1 LKTKTSSRVI
11 ALLIDNIGIYALLVG
26 IFINLGKSSQTALSI
41 GSIIFTLYLILVP
54 TIFKGY
60 HFGKYM
66 MGMKIV
72 TDNYNNPT
80 ILHIMIRELCKIIY
94 TIPLVGVVLALV
106 SNYIRLKREDGKAI
120 HDIIAKTKVINI

>member
-1 LKTKTSSRVI
+1 MKTKTSSRII

-26 IFINLGKSSQTALSI
+26 IFINLGKSSQTALSL
-41 GSIIFTLYLILVP
+41 GNLIFTLYLILVP

-80 ILHIMIRELCKIIY
+80 ILHIMTRELIKIIY
-94 TIPLVGVVLALV
+94 TIPLVGVVLALI

>member
-1 LKTKTSSRVI
+1 MKTKTSSRVI

-26 IFINLGKSSQTALSI
+26 IFINLGKSSQTALSM

-80 ILHIMIRELCKIIY
+80 ILHIITRELCKIIY

>member
-1 LKTKTSSRVI
+1 MKTKTSSRVI

-26 IFINLGKSSQTALSI
+26 IFINLGKSSQTALSL
-41 GSIIFTLYLILVP
+41 GNLIFTLYLILVP

-60 HFGKYM
+60 HLGKYM

-80 ILHIMIRELCKIIY
+80 ILHIMTRELCKIIY

>member
-1 LKTKTSSRVI
+1 MKTKTSSRVI

-26 IFINLGKSSQTALSI
+26 IFINLGKSSQTALSL
-41 GSIIFTLYLILVP
+41 GNLIFTLYLILVP
-54 TIFKGY
+54 TIIIGY

-80 ILHIMIRELCKIIY
+80 ILHIMTRELIKIIY

-120 HDIIAKTKVINI
+120 HHIIARTKVINV

>member
-1 LKTKTSSRVI
+1 MKTKTSSRVI

-26 IFINLGKSSQTALSI
+26 IFINLGKSSQTALSM

-80 ILHIMIRELCKIIY
+80 ILHIMIRELIKIIY

-120 HDIIAKTKVINI
+120 HDIIAKQR

>member
-1 LKTKTSSRVI
+1 MKTKTSSRVI

-26 IFINLGKSSQTALSI
+26 IFINLGKSSQTALSL
-41 GSIIFTLYLILVP
+41 GNLIFTLYLILVP
-54 TIFKGY
+54 VVFKGY

-66 MGMKIV
+66 MGMKLV

-80 ILHIMIRELCKIIY
+80 ILHIMTRELIKIIY

-120 HDIIAKTKVINI
+120 HDIIARTKVINV

>member
-1 LKTKTSSRVI
+1 MKTKTSSRVI

-26 IFINLGKSSQTALSI
+26 IFINLGKSSQTALSL
-41 GSIIFTLYLILVP
+41 GNLIFTLYLILVP

-80 ILHIMIRELCKIIY
+80 ILHIMTRELIKIIY

>member
-1 LKTKTSSRVI
+1 MKTKTSSRVI

-26 IFINLGKSSQTALSI
+26 IFINLGKSSQTALSL
-41 GSIIFTLYLILVP
+41 GNLIFTLYLILVP
-54 TIFKGY
+54 VVFKGY

-80 ILHIMIRELCKIIY
+80 ILHIMTRELIKIIY

>member
-1 LKTKTSSRVI
+1 MKTKTSSRVI

-26 IFINLGKSSQTALSI
+26 IFINLGKSSQTALSL
-41 GSIIFTLYLILVP
+41 GNLIFTLYLILVP
-54 TIFKGY
+54 VVFKGY

-80 ILHIMIRELCKIIY
+80 ILHIITRELCKIIY

>member
-1 LKTKTSSRVI
+1 MKTKTSSRVI

>member
-1 LKTKTSSRVI
+1 MKTKTSSRVI

-26 IFINLGKSSQTALSI
+26 IFINLGKSSQTALSL
-41 GSIIFTLYLILVP
+41 GNLIFTLYLILVP

>member
-1 LKTKTSSRVI
+1 MKTKTSSRVI

-80 ILHIMIRELCKIIY
+80 ILHIMTREVCKIIY

>member
-1 LKTKTSSRVI
+1 MKTKTSSRVI

-26 IFINLGKSSQTALSI
+26 IFINLGKSSQTALSM

-120 HDIIAKTKVINI
+120 HDIIARTKVINV

>member
-1 LKTKTSSRVI
+1 MKTKTSSRVI

-26 IFINLGKSSQTALSI
+26 IFINLGKSSQTALSL
-41 GSIIFTLYLILVP
+41 GNLIFTLYLILVP
-54 TIFKGY
+54 VVFKGY

-80 ILHIMIRELCKIIY
+80 ILHIMTRELIKIIY

-106 SNYIRLKREDGKAI
+106 SNYIRVKREDGKAI

>member
-1 LKTKTSSRVI
+1 MKTKTSSRVI

-26 IFINLGKSSQTALSI
+26 IFINLGKSSQTALSM

>member
-1 LKTKTSSRVI
+1 MKTKTSSRVI

-26 IFINLGKSSQTALSI
+26 IFINLGKSSQTALSL
-41 GSIIFTLYLILVP
+41 GNLIFTLYLIVVP

-80 ILHIMIRELCKIIY
+80 ILHIMTRELCKIIY

>member
-1 LKTKTSSRVI
+1 MKTKTSSRVI

-26 IFINLGKSSQTALSI
+26 IFINLGKSSQTALSL
-41 GSIIFTLYLILVP
+41 GNLIFTLYLILVP
-54 TIFKGY
+54 VVFKGY

-120 HDIIAKTKVINI
+120 HDIIARTKVINV

>member
-1 LKTKTSSRVI
+1 MKTKTSSRVI

-26 IFINLGKSSQTALSI
+26 IFINLGKSSQTALSL
-41 GSIIFTLYLILVP
+41 GNLIFTLYLILVP
-54 TIFKGY
+54 VVFKGY

-80 ILHIMIRELCKIIY
+80 ILHIMTRELIKIIY

-120 HDIIAKTKVINI
+120 HDIIARTKVINV

>member
-1 LKTKTSSRVI
+1 MKTKTSSRVI

-80 ILHIMIRELCKIIY
+80 ILHIMTRELIKIIY

>member
-1 LKTKTSSRVI
+1 MKTKTSSRVI

-26 IFINLGKSSQTALSI
+26 IFINLGKSSQTALNM

-80 ILHIMIRELCKIIY
+80 ILHIITRELCKIIY

>member
-1 LKTKTSSRVI
+1 MKTKTSSRVI

-26 IFINLGKSSQTALSI
+26 IFINLGKSSQTALSL
-41 GSIIFTLYLILVP
+41 GNLIFTLYLILVP
-54 TIFKGY
+54 VVFKGY

-80 ILHIMIRELCKIIY
+80 ILHIMTRELCKIIY

>member
-1 LKTKTSSRVI
+1 MKTKTSSRVI

-26 IFINLGKSSQTALSI
+26 IFINLGKSSQTALSL
-41 GSIIFTLYLILVP
+41 GNLIFTLYLILVP
-54 TIFKGY
+54 VVFKGY